1 MCEVTRKDQIRFTS
15 RKATNT
21 STGEKN
27 NRSQLRCFRYM
38 NRKSETT
45 MFKIF
50 SVASTITC
58 GKRPINSW
66 NEEVKNGIL
75 DLKKDTEHRPK

>member
-15 RKATNT
+15 GEAMNT
-21 STGEKN
+21 PTGEKN
-27 NRSQLRCFRYM
+27 NRSQLRCVRYM
-38 NRKSETT
+38 IRKFETAL
-45 MFKIF
+45 FKIF
-50 SVASTITC
+50 SVASTITH

-75 DLKKDTEHRPK
+75 DLKERYRT